1 MILIYPSR
9 IYHDIGLH
17 KPKLCPSIFLGEIP
31 SSQLDLL
38 LKLPL
43 KDLSFYLFFFKPEH
57 DIIVHV
63 ARTLAL
69 QLAIVRHTIKSKR
82 WVRIISASWGKW
94 LPTNYSKVES
104 TILKRNLLEWN
115 KGNFFGFNNWT
126 IFCFSNPAAWDISQ
140 WGWPFSFCQFCI
152 PFARLKGHL
161 GAVTSVV
168 YRKKHCHIISAGKD
182 GMIHIWDSSLADK
195 EREIGRASC
204 RERVSSP
211 V

>member
-43 KDLSFYLFFFKPEH
+43 KDLSFHLFFFKPEH

-140 WGWPFSFCQFCI
+140 WGWPFSFCQFCALSLQVSI
-152 PFARLKGHL
+152 GLFEEFRHSLMASNPNLIWIIKEL
-161 GAVTSVV
+161 PYMV
-168 YRKKHCHIISAGKD
+168 YILHHIQITKQQ
-182 GMIHIWDSSLADK
+182 LA
-195 EREIGRASC
+195 
-204 RERVSSP
+204 
-211 V
+211 

>member
-1 MILIYPSR
+1 MTILQVEKIRYAKFIKTTLPFSVPGFGFDKQLSLIKLDSFFNRHLFHQSLQIFMRFWVVSREIQDRLLTCRFRFQMKFWYQTFEQNPSFSNQNPSFSMILIYPSR

-69 QLAIVRHTIKSKR
+69 QLVIVRHTIKSKR
-82 WVRIISASWGKW
+82 WVRIVSASRGK
-94 LPTNYSKVES
+94 
-104 TILKRNLLEWN
+104 
-115 KGNFFGFNNWT
+115 
-126 IFCFSNPAAWDISQ
+126 
-140 WGWPFSFCQFCI
+140 
-152 PFARLKGHL
+152 
-161 GAVTSVV
+161 
-168 YRKKHCHIISAGKD
+168 
-182 GMIHIWDSSLADK
+182 
-195 EREIGRASC
+195 
-204 RERVSSP
+204 
-211 V
+211 